1 MSKWKL
7 TIGLVAM
14 LCVAALLV
22 GQVYSQAGG
31 GRGAGVG
38 RSAGARG
45 GFGGRA
51 GGMRGGGFNFEEMQ
65 QRMMER
71 MKESLEA
78 DDAQWSKM
86 GPLLAKV
93 MELQRELRS
102 GSRFGMFGRGGFGG
116 RGGFMGS
123 RGAGGV
129 EGRGPAAGQGRGPAA
144 VQGRGPA
151 AGQGRGPA
159 AGQGRGPAAGQG
171 RGPAAGQGR
180 RSRDGSGRPDRPQTD
195 IQKKSQALQA
205 SLEDM
210 LADDAKVNEQLAA
223 LRAAKKKVKTE
234 LEKTQLALAKIVKPR
249 QEARLVLMGYLD

>member
-1 MSKWKL
+1 MSKWKF
-7 TIGLVAM
+7 TIGLVVM

-22 GQVYSQAGG
+22 GQVYSQARG
-31 GRGAGVG
+31 GRG
-38 RSAGARG
+38 AGARG

-86 GPLLAKV
+86 APLLAKV

-102 GSRFGMFGRGGFGG
+102 GYRFGMFGRGGFGS
-116 RGGFMGS
+116 RGGFMG
-123 RGAGGV
+123 
-129 EGRGPAAGQGRGPAA
+129 GRGPVAGQGRGPM
-144 VQGRGPA
+144 
-151 AGQGRGPA
+151 AGQGRGPV
-159 AGQGRGPAAGQG
+159 AGQGRGPVAGQ
-171 RGPAAGQGR
+171 R
-180 RSRDGSGRPDRPQTD
+180 RRPRDGSGRPDRPETE
-195 IQKKSQALQA
+195 IQKSSQALQA

-210 LADDAKVNEQLAA
+210 LADDAKVNQQLAV

-234 LEKTQLALAKIVKPR
+234 LEKTQLALAKIVRPR
-249 QEARLVLMGYLD
+249 QEARLVLMGYLE